1 MRYASSYLI
10 DSDVLITAKNRYY
23 TFSICPGFWK
33 SILYG
38 HAQGMLHS
46 IDRVRQ
52 ELLLGRDDDDL
63 VQWVSEEVP
72 DDFFLAS
79 DGSEIVDAFTEIM
92 LWVTRH
98 TQYQD
103 EAKAKFATGADG
115 WLVAH
120 AVTTEKIVVTNEQ
133 PRPEARSAIKLPDVC
148 DAFSVQF
155 EDTFSMLHNLGVE
168 YHFSENP

>member
-1 MRYASSYLI
+1 MKYASGYLI

-23 TFSICPGFWK
+23 AFSICPGFWK

-38 HAQGMLHS
+38 HSQGMLHS

-52 ELLLGRDDDDL
+52 ELLLGRADDNL
-63 VQWVSEEVP
+63 VRWVRAEVP

-79 DGSEIVDAFTEIM
+79 DGGEVVDAFTKIM

-98 TQYQD
+98 TQFQD

-148 DAFSVQF
+148 DAFSVKY
-155 EDTFSMLHNLGVE
+155 EDTFSMLHNLGVQ
-168 YHFSENP
+168 YHFSDNL